1 MPAAVLFDMDGT
13 IVDPE
18 PFWMGAET
26 ELVAQYGGT
35 WTHEQGLAM
44 VGLGLWDAAAVLQAA
59 GVDLAAD
66 DIVSRLSSRVIE
78 KFDEGLP
85 WRPGARE
92 LLASVK
98 EAGIPTALVTMS
110 IRRMAE
116 AVAAAI
122 GFAGFD
128 VIVPGDEVEYPKP
141 HPAAYLRAAEVLG
154 VDITACVAVED
165 SVPGLASAV
174 ASGAATIVVPLQT
187 TIEPN
192 AAFTLWTSLEGRTVD
207 DLRHVL
213 SARVTAVETARVN
226 AVETARV
233 TA

>member
-13 IVDPE
+13 IVDTE
-18 PFWMGAET
+18 PFWMRAET

-35 WTHEQGLAM
+35 WTHEQALAM
-44 VGLGLWDAAAVLQAA
+44 VGLGLWDAAAVLQTA

-66 DIVSRLSSRVIE
+66 DIVSRMSSRVIE
-78 KFDEGLP
+78 QFDEGLP

-110 IRRMAE
+110 IRQMAE

-141 HPAAYLRAAEVLG
+141 HPAAYLQAAKSLG

-187 TIEPN
+187 PIEPN

-213 SARVTAVETARVN
+213 SARVTARETARM
-226 AVETARV
+226 TA
-233 TA
+233 